1 MCLLSLHQELPTGN
15 SGSHS
20 LLLLL
25 LAPCSF
31 LVPALGMCC
40 WRAAEGFPPGLAV
53 GTSCLRQGCKPE
65 TRSSGG
71 PDLERT
77 VELKAPVPSN
87 RFSSHL
93 HRLCGV
99 PCAVVDMFPQFLISR
114 SVLKLLYVSFS
125 VLHTWPQSVEVL
137 PVCTVTRTALSQ
149 TPATLHCPSQF
160 PPACGPFLSWFPSHC
175 LHFCDPSTLS
185 MLSPRACHRGS
196 HDFRAICM

>member
-1 MCLLSLHQELPTGN
+1 MCLLVSPPRTAHRQLWLPFSAAPTLGSLSLPSACSWHALLESSRRLSTWLS
-15 SGSHS
+15 SGY
-20 LLLLL
+20 LLPG
-25 LAPCSF
+25 A
-31 LVPALGMCC
+31 
-40 WRAAEGFPPGLAV
+40 RA
-53 GTSCLRQGCKPE
+53 
-65 TRSSGG
+65 SGG
-71 PDLERT
+71 PGLKRT
-77 VELKAPVPSN
+77 VKLKVPVPSN

-93 HRLCGV
+93 HRLCRV

>member
-1 MCLLSLHQELPTGN
+1 MPAASPPRAAHRQLGFSVAPARGSGVLLS
-15 SGSHS
+15 
-20 LLLLL
+20 
-25 LAPCSF
+25 ACSWH
-31 LVPALGMCC
+31 VH
-40 WRAAEGFPPGLAV
+40 WRAAD
-53 GTSCLRQGCKPE
+53 SCKPGACA
-65 TRSSGG
+65 SAG
-71 PDLERT
+71 PGLERT

-137 PVCTVTRTALSQ
+137 PVCTVTRTTLSQ

-160 PPACGPFLSWFPSHC
+160 PPACGPFLLWFPSHR
-175 LHFCDPSTLS
+175 LHFYDPSTLS
-185 MLSPRACHRGS
+185 MFSPWACHCGS
-196 HDFRAICM
+196 HDLRAICM

>member
-1 MCLLSLHQELPTGN
+1 M
-15 SGSHS
+15 
-20 LLLLL
+20 
-25 LAPCSF
+25 
-31 LVPALGMCC
+31 
-40 WRAAEGFPPGLAV
+40 V
-53 GTSCLRQGCKPE
+53 GVAFECM
-65 TRSSGG
+65 
-71 PDLERT
+71 

-93 HRLCGV
+93 HRICGV

-185 MLSPRACHRGS
+185 MLSPRACLHGS

>member
-1 MCLLSLHQELPTGN
+1 MYLLSLHQELPTGN
-15 SGSHS
+15 WLPFS
-20 LLLLL
+20 
-25 LAPCSF
+25 A
-31 LVPALGMCC
+31 VPALGSLFLPSVCS
-40 WRAAEGFPPGLAV
+40 WLALLERSRRLSTWLSNGSLLPGARLQA
-53 GTSCLRQGCKPE
+53 
-65 TRSSGG
+65 RSTCEWWAC
-71 PDLERT
+71 LERT

-185 MLSPRACHRGS
+185 MLSQPQGLPPWQS
-196 HDFRAICM
+196 

>member
-1 MCLLSLHQELPTGN
+1 MLLEDSRRLSTRL
-15 SGSHS
+15 SGVYRWPEARLQASK
-20 LLLLL
+20 
-25 LAPCSF
+25 
-31 LVPALGMCC
+31 
-40 WRAAEGFPPGLAV
+40 PGA
-53 GTSCLRQGCKPE
+53 QA
-65 TRSSGG
+65 SGG
-71 PDLERT
+71 PGLERK

-87 RFSSHL
+87 RFSSPL
-93 HRLCGV
+93 HRLCRL

-137 PVCTVTRTALSQ
+137 PVCTVTRTTLSQ

-160 PPACGPFLSWFPSHC
+160 PLVCGPFLLWFPSHG

-185 MLSPRACHRGS
+185 MLSPRACLHGS